1 MIVDMKSINTFR
13 HQRGYIAVYII
24 LAVMSL
30 GLVMSFSYWYYLST
44 MSDNT
49 IELPAP
55 KKPTSKLVA
64 DFSLPTLP
72 YSTIVATELNG
83 KTIATGVAIYD
94 ELGTVRITATD
105 DNSNVID
112 IVFTDQ
118 YAFTKNGEDWIRTK
132 RELYKGVYTPD
143 NFHVLESS
151 LKIYHKS
158 AVAKSDSDCL
168 DPCKRYSLSKT
179 GNPDSGEITT
189 LNNVVQ
195 KAIFKIDEATK
206 TITYTN
212 DEIIPIEIP
221 TVFTQAD

>member
-1 MIVDMKSINTFR
+1 MIVDMKNINTFR

-30 GLVMSFSYWYYLST
+30 GVVVSFSYWYYLST

-55 KKPTSKLVA
+55 KKPTTKLDA

-72 YSTIVATELNG
+72 YSTNVATKLNG

-94 ELGTVRITATD
+94 ELGNVRITATD
-105 DNSNVID
+105 ENANVID

-118 YAFTKNGEDWIRTK
+118 YAFTRNGEAWIRTK
-132 RELYKGVYTPD
+132 RELYKGVYVPS

-151 LKIYHKS
+151 LKIYHKG
-158 AVAKSDSDCL
+158 AVAKSDGDCL

-179 GNPDSGEITT
+179 GNSESGEITT
-189 LNNVVQ
+189 QNNVVQ
-195 KAIFKIDEATK
+195 KAIFKIDEGTK

-212 DEIIPIEIP
+212 DGIIAIEIP